1 MKEEANEPFK
11 FVEMALRICVVPLT
25 VASILVMAT
34 NKQESDTYGKVE
46 YNNLTGFKYLVCISA
61 ISAGYALASTLSSF
75 LRFFC
80 KEWVLFLLDQVV
92 AYLMVTSGSAVAEVV
107 YLAEEGDR
115 EASWSEV
122 CSYYGKFCYKTKVS
136 LALHF
141 MALVG
146 FIALS
151 LISAYRLFSKFD
163 APAVAST
170 EVGEEGK

>member
-75 LRFFC
+75 LRFF
-80 KEWVLFLLDQVV
+80 W
-92 AYLMVTSGSAVAEVV
+92 SAVAEVV

>member
-1 MKEEANEPFK
+1 
-11 FVEMALRICVVPLT
+11 
-25 VASILVMAT
+25 
-34 NKQESDTYGKVE
+34 
-46 YNNLTGFKYLVCISA
+46 
-61 ISAGYALASTLSSF
+61 
-75 LRFFC
+75 
-80 KEWVLFLLDQVV
+80 
-92 AYLMVTSGSAVAEVV
+92 MVTSGSAVAEVV